1 VLQCLDQTWYL
12 AVDMQ
17 LLWLSPVLLYPLA
30 KYPLFGKVLLGF
42 LIIMSPVIP
51 FAITYA
57 EGLTALM
64 IYTKE

>member
-1 VLQCLDQTWYL
+1 LDQTWYL

-17 LLWLSPVLLYPLA
+17 LFWLSPVLLYPLA
-30 KYPLFGKVLLGF
+30 KYPLFGKGLLAF
-42 LIIMSPVIP
+42 FIIMSPVIP
-51 FAITYA
+51 FAITYV